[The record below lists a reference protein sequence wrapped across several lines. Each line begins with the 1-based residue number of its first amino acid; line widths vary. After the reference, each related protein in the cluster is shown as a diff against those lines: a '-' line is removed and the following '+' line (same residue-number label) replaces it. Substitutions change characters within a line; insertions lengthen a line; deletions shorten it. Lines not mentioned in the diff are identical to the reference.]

1 MPVMEDP
8 VRIAIFVFDVEL
20 SAVAVTRAEETARDA
35 AASSE
40 VLDELTSEQMLPARL
55 PISVGIDRQKVV
67 QKQDVSEREGGKL
80 GGRERR
86 TVSIIR
92 RAVAAE
98 QKTGP
103 DSRNEL

>member
-1 MPVMEDP
+1 MLMPVMEDP

-55 PISVGIDRQKVV
+55 PISVGIDHQKVV
-67 QKQDVSEREGGKL
+67 QKQDVSEREGG
-80 GGRERR
+80 GGIGRQGE
-86 TVSIIR
+86 
-92 RAVAAE
+92 AYC
-98 QKTGP
+98 
-103 DSRNEL
+103 